1 MAAADRPRDFGSAG
15 RSSFILCSGGPPG
28 SNDATSPAEGLLHS
42 VHSRPKLAH
51 RIAVQELTGRVVRVS
66 IVEEYWQG
74 VAQRLQVEADVFNR
88 LIEHNAE
95 QGRENEASLMEV
107 VRRLLPPSVGVG
119 TGIVIDSDG
128 RRSQQCD
135 LIVFDQNASPNML
148 AQTSQMLFPVET
160 VRLVI
165 EVKTTV
171 NKAEIDDVAAKIE
184 TLRAL
189 EWEGKVNALPT
200 ALFGYSCGN
209 AAGTVV
215 SELLAL
221 GADRMP
227 RTTCVMRPGIFGQSM
242 PNPKAGLVA
251 LHELNDD
258 GVPIS
263 QRWVEPKGEGQAVTI
278 GNSSFPITRIKA
290 YGKEK
295 VVGNPG
301 RALLL
306 FCAEMLGILSESAGV
321 DANWLHRYLSAT
333 ATELIDP
340 EDS

>member
-1 MAAADRPRDFGSAG
+1 M
-15 RSSFILCSGGPPG
+15 
-28 SNDATSPAEGLLHS
+28 
-42 VHSRPKLAH
+42 
-51 RIAVQELTGRVVRVS
+51 S

-88 LIEHNAE
+88 LIMHNAE
-95 QGRENEASLMEV
+95 SGRENESSLTDI
-107 VRRLLPPSVGVG
+107 VRRFLPPTVGVG

-135 LIVFDQNASPNML
+135 LIVFDQSNSPNLL

-171 NKAEIDDVAAKIE
+171 TKVEIEDVAAKIGS
-184 TLRAL
+184 L
-189 EWEGKVNALPT
+189 NALSWVGKAENVPF

-209 AAGTVV
+209 SAGTIV
-215 SELLAL
+215 SELLGL
-221 GADRMP
+221 GADVMP
-227 RTTCVMRPGIFGQSM
+227 RATCVMRPGVFGQSL
-242 PNPKAGLVA
+242 PAAKAGLVA
-251 LHELNDD
+251 LHKLDEHGVSISDSWVTPESD
-258 GVPIS
+258 GPAII
-263 QRWVEPKGEGQAVTI
+263 I
-278 GNSSFPITRIKA
+278 GGSSYPTTRIKA

-306 FCAEMLGILSESAGV
+306 FCAELLGILSESAGV
-321 DANWLHRYLSAT
+321 EAHWLERYLSRT
-333 ATELIDP
+333 ARELIEP